1 MSNTLASDLLFI
13 IIVLLIAA
21 ILGFLVGYFMRR
33 PKAAASD
40 ILKETGEG
48 TREDEIPSFDAKT
61 AGAILGKYIA
71 ANDLKI
77 VKGIGPVIEGIL
89 KSNNVNTWKKLSEND
104 PEHISTLLI
113 NEGGE
118 RYRVHDPETWP
129 KQAELAFNGNWE
141 ELKNL
146 QHEIVHGHM
155 R

>member
-1 MSNTLASDLLFI
+1 MTNTLASDLLFI

-21 ILGFLVGYFMRR
+21 ILGFLDGYFIRR

-40 ILKETGEG
+40 ISKEPGEG
-48 TREDEIPSFDAKT
+48 LLSFDAKT
-61 AGAILGKYIA
+61 ARAILGKYIA

-77 VKGIGPVIEGIL
+77 IKGIGPVIEAML
-89 KSNNVNTWKKLSEND
+89 KNNNVNTWKELAENN
-104 PEHISTLLI
+104 PEHISALLI

-118 RYRVHDPETWP
+118 RLRMHDPETWP
-129 KQAELAFNGNWE
+129 QQAKLAFNGKWE
-141 ELKNL
+141 ELKDL

>member
-21 ILGFLVGYFMRR
+21 VLGFLVGYFIHR
-33 PKAAASD
+33 PKAAAGD
-40 ILKETGEG
+40 ISKEAGEG
-48 TREDEIPSFDAKT
+48 AREDEIPSFDAKT

-71 ANDLKI
+71 TNDLKI
-77 VKGIGPVIEGIL
+77 IKGIGPVIEGIL

-104 PEHISTLLI
+104 SEHISSLLI

-118 RYRVHDPETWP
+118 RFRVHDPETWP
-129 KQAELAFNGNWE
+129 QQAELAFNGNWE

-146 QHEIVHGHM
+146 QHDIVHGHI

>member
-40 ILKETGEG
+40 ISKETGEG
-48 TREDEIPSFDAKT
+48 DILSFDAKT
-61 AGAILGKYIA
+61 ARAILGKYIA

-113 NEGGE
+113 TEGGE
-118 RYRVHDPETWP
+118 RYRLHDPVTWP

-141 ELKNL
+141 ELKEF
-146 QHEIVHGHM
+146 QHEIVHGHV